1 MNDKPTGRQGRGM
14 LIWVAAAASLLL
26 AGCGGGGG
34 KAAAPTGDTLAQ
46 IAATLGCTNV
56 TSDEQPELFAENEIQ
71 CDWRGGSL
79 SILQFH
85 STSSLQHWISIGTAI
100 AGSTGTVVTGT
111 TWAVE
116 ADNGNQ
122 GRSSAAQ
129 ARRHNPLAARTT

>member
-14 LIWVAAAASLLL
+14 LIEIAAATALIL
-26 AGCGGGGG
+26 AGCGQGGG
-34 KAAAPTGDTLAQ
+34 KAAALTGDSPAQ

-85 STSSLQHWISIGTAI
+85 STSSLQRWISVGTAI
-100 AGSTGTVVTGT
+100 AGSTGKVVTGT

-122 GRSSAAQ
+122 AEAVQRKLGGTI
-129 ARRHNPLAARTT
+129 H